1 MRSEKEI
8 KDFMINSKY
17 LCVGTSDKSGKV
29 WTAPLTY
36 VADEVLNIY
45 FHSALDSIH
54 IQNIRENPEVA
65 FSIYDSEQLLA
76 NIDGIQGKAIV
87 GQLENDEVEKI
98 HNKFFEKHMPN
109 EEIRKQFA
117 PPYQAFLSEE
127 APQKRFFKMYITE
140 MYKKNLDIFE
150 VARRQRINKNNL

>member
-1 MRSEKEI
+1 MRTEQEI
-8 KDFMINSKY
+8 KDYLINSKY
-17 LCVGTSDKSGKV
+17 MCVGTSDKEGNV

-36 VADEVLNIY
+36 VADEDLNIY

-65 FSIYDSEQLLA
+65 FSIYDSDQMLA
-76 NIDGIQGKAIV
+76 EIDGIQGKAIV
-87 GQLENDEVEKI
+87 GQLENDEVEKV
-98 HNKFFEKHMPN
+98 HNMFFKKHIPN

-117 PPYQAFLSEE
+117 PPFMAFLSEA
-127 APQKRFFKMYITE
+127 APQKRFFKLYITE

-150 VARRQRINKNNL
+150 VARRQKVEKESL

>member
-1 MRSEKEI
+1 MRSEQEVKEFLI
-8 KDFMINSKY
+8 YSKY
-17 LCVGTSDKSGKV
+17 MCIGTSDKSGNV

-36 VADEVLNIY
+36 VVDEELNMY
-45 FHSALDSIH
+45 FHSALDSTH
-54 IQNIRENPEVA
+54 IQHIRENPEVA

-87 GQLENDEVEKI
+87 GQLESDEVEKI
-98 HNKFFEKHMPN
+98 HKMFFEKHIPN

-117 PPYQAFLSEE
+117 PPYQAFLSEDV
-127 APQKRFFKMYITE
+127 PQKRFFKMYITE

-150 VARRQRINKNNL
+150 VARRQRIEKNNL

>member
-1 MRSEKEI
+1 M
-8 KDFMINSKY
+8 
-17 LCVGTSDKSGKV
+17 CVGTSDKSGKV

-36 VADEVLNIY
+36 VADEELNIY

-87 GQLENDEVEKI
+87 GQLENDEVEK
-98 HNKFFEKHMPN
+98 
-109 EEIRKQFA
+109 
-117 PPYQAFLSEE
+117 
-127 APQKRFFKMYITE
+127 YIISFWKA
-140 MYKKNLDIFE
+140 Y
-150 VARRQRINKNNL
+150 A